1 MIGIIFAAD
10 EAHLPRLCLSSGPLG
25 GSPVRFV
32 RIAHTHSEGDSK
44 KSLVGPR
51 GLAAGRSLGGT
62 RWQELASCSVFR
74 TLAVGR
80 ARHGGRFITP
90 RGVAHCIVIES
101 VRPAAT
107 GIWRAAVRSWR
118 AGRVERARVVV
129 RIGSVGGARS
139 VAPECVRRGP
149 PNHTL
154 EATAYRTALR
164 LLVRLGLFCLPMRLT
179 FQGCASALIR

>member
-1 MIGIIFAAD
+1 MFAD
-10 EAHLPRLCLSSGPLG
+10 EARLPGLCLSFDSLG
-25 GSPVRFV
+25 GSPVCIV
-32 RIAHTHSEGDSK
+32 RIAHTHSEGDSADLLIG
-44 KSLVGPR
+44 SR
-51 GLAAGRSLGGT
+51 GLIVGHSVGGT
-62 RWQELASCSVFR
+62 LWRELASCSVFR
-74 TLAVGR
+74 TLAVAR

-107 GIWRAAVRSWR
+107 GIWRAAVRIWR
-118 AGRVERARVVV
+118 AGRVERVRVVV

-154 EATAYRTALR
+154 EATAYRTPLG
-164 LLVRLGLFCLPMRLT
+164 LLVRLGLFCLPMRLA

>member
-1 MIGIIFAAD
+1 MFAG
-10 EAHLPRLCLSSGPLG
+10 EAHLPRLCLSSDSLG

-32 RIAHTHSEGDSK
+32 RIAHTHSEEDSE
-44 KSLVGPR
+44 KSLVGLR
-51 GLAAGRSLGGT
+51 GSAVGRSLGGT

-74 TLAVGR
+74 TLAVAR

-107 GIWRAAVRSWR
+107 GIVRAAVRIWR
-118 AGRVERARVVV
+118 AGRVQRARVVV
-129 RIGSVGGARS
+129 RIRSVGGGRS

-149 PNHTL
+149 PNHAL
-154 EATAYRTALR
+154 EATAYRTARR
-164 LLVRLGLFCLPMRLT
+164 LLVRLGLYCLPSMLT
-179 FQGCASALIR
+179 SQGCASALIR